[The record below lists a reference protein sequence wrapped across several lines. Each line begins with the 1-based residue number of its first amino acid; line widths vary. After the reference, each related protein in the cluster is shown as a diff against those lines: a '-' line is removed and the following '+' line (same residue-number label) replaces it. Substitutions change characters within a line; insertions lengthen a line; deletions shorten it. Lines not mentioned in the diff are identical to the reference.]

1 MKETE
6 LAQFFVNYL
15 SCYDLYFEV
24 DFHRCVD
31 IVGILENK
39 ISIAVETKLHLNFCV
54 LEQARY
60 NAQHFNYSYIGIPLN
75 NGISGIQRDI
85 CLMFGIGILVYDDRN
100 SRFPVSEYLAPKLN
114 RHCKIKRILSRLSN
128 TNKLSLPGSK
138 SGDGNKVTAFGQ
150 TVDTLKNF
158 VRINPG
164 CTLKQTI
171 ESDNFSHH
179 YHSNTVAVSALATHI
194 KNGVIKN
201 IQIIDKKLYY
211 VEYEK

>member
-15 SCYDLYFEV
+15 SCYDLFFEV
-24 DFHRCVD
+24 DYHRCVD
-31 IVGILENK
+31 IVGILNNK

-54 LEQARY
+54 IEQARY
-60 NAQHFNYSYIGIPLN
+60 NTQHFNFSYIAIPLN

-85 CLMFGIGILVYDDRN
+85 CSMFGIGILVYDDRN

-114 RHCKIKRILSRLSN
+114 RHCNIKNLLPRLSGA
-128 TNKLSLPGSK
+128 NKLSLPGSK

-150 TVDTLKNF
+150 TVEKLKNF
-158 VRINPG
+158 VRENPG
-164 CTLKQTI
+164 QTLKKVI
-171 ESDNFSHH
+171 ENDDFRHH
-179 YHSNTVAVSALATHI
+179 YHSDTVAVSALATHI

-201 IQIIDKKLYY
+201 VRIIDKKLYY
-211 VEYEK
+211 VEAGK

>member
-6 LAQFFVNYL
+6 LAQFFVTYL

-31 IVGILENK
+31 IVGILDRK
-39 ISIAVETKLHLNFCV
+39 ISIAVETKLHLNFEV
-54 LEQARY
+54 IEQARY
-60 NAQHFNYSYIGIPLN
+60 NSQYFNFSYIAVPLN
-75 NGISGIQRDI
+75 HGFSNTQRDI

-114 RHCKIKRILSRLSN
+114 RHCKIKNILSRLSD

-164 CTLKQTI
+164 RTLKQAI
-171 ESDNFSHH
+171 ENDDFSHH
-179 YHSNTVAVSALATHI
+179 YHSNAVAVSALATHI

-211 VEYEK
+211 VE

>member
-6 LAQFFVNYL
+6 LAQFFVAYL

-31 IVGILENK
+31 IVGILDRK
-39 ISIAVETKLHLNFCV
+39 ISVAVETKLHLNFEV
-54 LEQARY
+54 IEQARY
-60 NAQHFNYSYIGIPLN
+60 NKQHFNFSYIAIPLN
-75 NGISGIQRDI
+75 NGISGIQKDI
-85 CLMFGIGILVYDDRN
+85 CTMFGIGILVYDDRN

-114 RHCKIKRILSRLSN
+114 RHCKIKNILSRLSG

-150 TVDTLKNF
+150 TSEMLKNF
-158 VRINPG
+158 VRMNPG
-164 CTLKQTI
+164 RTLKQAI
-171 ESDNFSHH
+171 ENDDFSHH

-211 VEYEK
+211 VE